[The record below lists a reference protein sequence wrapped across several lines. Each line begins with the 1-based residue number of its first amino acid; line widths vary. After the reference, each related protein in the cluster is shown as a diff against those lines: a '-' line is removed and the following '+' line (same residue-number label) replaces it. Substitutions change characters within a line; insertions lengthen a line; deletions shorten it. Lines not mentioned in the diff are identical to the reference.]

1 MADSTSVKM
10 SSNKPYLVGAFYDW
24 ISDNDLTPYIV
35 VDVNVYGVLVPMAYV
50 NDGQIVLNIASSAV
64 GSIALGADAIE
75 LSARF
80 GGKLEH
86 MTVPYGAI
94 AAIYAKE
101 NGAGTSLPIEHPS
114 DDDISVKNDFDSGAK
129 KSKPKSKPNLTSVSS
144 AGKSTEPE
152 NLSKGEAKGKA
163 KVKSKAS
170 LKVIK

>member
-1 MADSTSVKM
+1 MSDSNINNMT
-10 SSNKPYLVGAFYDW
+10 SNKPYLVGAFYDW

-35 VDVNVYGVLVPMAYV
+35 VDVNVYGVLVPMNYV
-50 NDGQIVLNIASSAV
+50 ADGQIVLNIASSAV
-64 GSIALGADAIE
+64 GAISMGETAIE
-75 LSARF
+75 FSARF

-114 DDDISVKNDFDSGAK
+114 DEEIDEETLTSEPAPE
-129 KSKPKSKPNLTSVSS
+129 KSKTTLSSVTSDSDDRDKSALP
-144 AGKSTEPE
+144 
-152 NLSKGEAKGKA
+152 

>member
-1 MADSTSVKM
+1 MADSTTMKM
-10 SSNKPYLVGAFYDW
+10 SSNKPYLVGAYYDW
-24 ISDNDLTPYIV
+24 ISDNDLTPHIV

-64 GSIALGADAIE
+64 GTIALGENAIE
-75 LSARF
+75 FSARF

-86 MTVPYGAI
+86 ITVPYGAV

-114 DDDISVKNDFDSGAK
+114 DDDVITKEAVD
-129 KSKPKSKPNLTSVSS
+129 SKPKANLSSVSS
-144 AGKSTEPE
+144 VEHTKTPKKS
-152 NLSKGEAKGKA
+152 AKG
-163 KVKSKAS
+163 KAS